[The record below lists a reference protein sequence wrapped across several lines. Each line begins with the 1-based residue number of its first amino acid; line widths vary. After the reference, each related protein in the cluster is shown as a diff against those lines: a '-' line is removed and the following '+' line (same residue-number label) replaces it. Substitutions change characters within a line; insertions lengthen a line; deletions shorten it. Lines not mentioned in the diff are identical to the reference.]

1 MLSEGHEVYII
12 DNESSGSHYNV
23 PEKSNYYCG
32 NINKLSDL
40 EKVFSKNIDAVY
52 HVAGQVSLIDSFI
65 NPIHDLRTNVEG
77 TVNIINMCLKYK
89 ISRLLYASSMTVYSD
104 DEAKPFSEL
113 ARCEPISYYG
123 ITKYAAERYIFN
135 TASRID
141 INFQLN
147 ATSFRMFNVYGP
159 KQALDNPYQG
169 VLGIFIG
176 NVLRGEPINIFGDGE
191 QTRDFIYI
199 DDIVEAWINALERP
213 QTYGKMINLG
223 SGSSYK
229 INYIAK
235 CVIEII
241 AGDNARYSVN
251 KQPARSGEQRHVN
264 ADISLANKILD
275 WNPKMEFYQGLEE
288 TIKWAKHEI
297 QQSQKITNL

>member
-1 MLSEGHEVYII
+1 M
-12 DNESSGSHYNV
+12 
-23 PEKSNYYCG
+23 
-32 NINKLSDL
+32 
-40 EKVFSKNIDAVY
+40 FSKDIDAVF
-52 HVAGQVSLIDSFI
+52 HIAGQVSLIDSFI
-65 NPIHDLRTNVEG
+65 NPVNDLRTNVEG

-123 ITKYAAERYIFN
+123 ITKYAAERYISN
-135 TASRID
+135 TASRTDID
-141 INFQLN
+141 FQLN

-191 QTRDFIYI
+191 QTRDFVYI
-199 DDIVEAWINALERP
+199 DDVIEAWINALERP
-213 QTYGKMINLG
+213 QTYGQEINLG
-223 SGSSYK
+223 SGLSYT

-235 CVIEII
+235 CVIDSI
-241 AGDNARYSVN
+241 AGDNARYSIN
-251 KQPARSGEQRHVN
+251 KLPARSGEQRHVN
-264 ADISLANKILD
+264 ADISLANNILD
-275 WNPKMEFYQGLEE
+275 WNPIMELNQGLEE

-297 QQSQKITNL
+297 QQN